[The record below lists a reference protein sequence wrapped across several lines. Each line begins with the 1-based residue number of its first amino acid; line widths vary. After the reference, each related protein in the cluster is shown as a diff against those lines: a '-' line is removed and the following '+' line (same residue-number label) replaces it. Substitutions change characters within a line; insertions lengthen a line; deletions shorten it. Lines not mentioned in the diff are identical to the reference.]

1 MENGKQIR
9 VLLAMAAVFCA
20 LIICYN
26 LFFVKEPAETILVT
40 DVGTAASELE
50 RGSASADEST
60 AVADSSVAVEKININ
75 TATAAELQ
83 ALPRIG
89 PTLSQRIVDY
99 REEHGSFTAIE
110 EIMNVSGIG
119 EKTFAEIQNQIE
131 VD

>member
-9 VLLAMAAVFCA
+9 VLLAMAVVFCA

-26 LFFVKEPAETILVT
+26 LFFVQEPAETILVT
-40 DVGTAASELE
+40 DMGAATSALVSEP
-50 RGSASADEST
+50 ASANAS
-60 AVADSSVAVEKININ
+60 AAAEKININ
-75 TATAAELQ
+75 TATTAQLQ